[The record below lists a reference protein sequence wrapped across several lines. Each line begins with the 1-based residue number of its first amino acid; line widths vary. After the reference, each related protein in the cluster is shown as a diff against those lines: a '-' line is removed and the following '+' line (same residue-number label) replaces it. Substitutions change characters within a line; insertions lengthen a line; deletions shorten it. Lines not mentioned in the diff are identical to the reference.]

1 MFADTALPLDALL
14 MDIQMPEMDGFEAT
28 RNIREKLQ
36 NTDLPI
42 IAMTAHV
49 MESDRQNCFQAGM
62 NDYVPKPIDPDQLI
76 ATVTR
81 WIKPRGRKLPAAEK
95 ERETPATNT

>member
-1 MFADTALPLDALL
+1 
-14 MDIQMPEMDGFEAT
+14 MDIQMPGMDGFEAT
-28 RNIREKLQ
+28 RTIREKLQ

-62 NDYVPKPIDPDQLI
+62 NDYIPKPIDPDQLH
-76 ATVTR
+76 R
-81 WIKPRGRKLPAAEK
+81 HGKPLDQAPGRKTPVGEK
-95 ERETPATNT
+95 DDGTPDPG